1 MMDWLV
7 YVVGY
12 PGSGKT
18 TAVRGALHEVNGEK
32 PIRVERKPFAHTI
45 YPSGLVELG
54 CEKDIYGGTDALPL
68 NVQPKVVK
76 WMKDVDIPVIVAEG
90 DRLDNRKFFNEACGY
105 NETFPDEL
113 QCDDRYLCFV
123 HIKCPELTART
134 RAWERG
140 SRFNESWL
148 KGRISKVDSLVRA
161 ASKPY
166 IYHHEGMYNTPS
178 FKDWKTP
185 VDLTMNV
192 FSTMDGEF
200 HEIDGTQPPDDI
212 ALELRTIIGGLNDG

>member
-18 TAVRGALHEVNGEK
+18 TAVRGALGSIEVGLDGRRKE
-32 PIRVERKPFAHTI
+32 VVRKPFAHTI
-45 YPSGLVELG
+45 HPCGLVELG

-68 NVQPKVVK
+68 NVQPIVAK
-76 WMKDVDIPVIVAEG
+76 WMKDVDIPVIVGEG
-90 DRLDNRKFFNEACGY
+90 DRLANRKFFDEACEY
-105 NETFPDEL
+105 NKEL
-113 QCDDRYLCFV
+113 QECLSRYLCFV
-123 HIKCPELTART
+123 HIKCPELTARK

-148 KGRISKVDSLVRA
+148 KGRISKVDGLVSA

-166 IYHHEGMYNTPS
+166 IHMSEGFYNS
-178 FKDWKTP
+178 SNYKSWKEP
-185 VDLTMNV
+185 VDLTVNV

-200 HEIDGTQPPDDI
+200 HEIDGTQSPEDI
-212 ALELRTIIGGLNDG
+212 ALELRTIIEGLNDE

>member
-18 TAVRGALHEVNGEK
+18 TAMRGALWSIDKE
-32 PIRVERKPFAHTI
+32 VERKPFAHTI

-54 CEKDIYGGTDALPL
+54 CEKDIYGGTDALPM
-68 NVQPKVVK
+68 NVQPTVVK

-90 DRLDNRKFFNEACGY
+90 DRLANRKFFEEACDY
-105 NETFPDEL
+105 SQT
-113 QCDDRYLCFV
+113 QQMSHSRYLCFV
-123 HIKCPELTART
+123 HIKCPELTARK

-148 KGRISKVDSLVRA
+148 KGRISKVDNLVRA
-161 ASKPY
+161 VSKPY
-166 IYHHEGMYNTPS
+166 ITVSQGTRYPNGSHGSDYKEWTE
-178 FKDWKTP
+178 P
-185 VDLTMNV
+185 VDLTLNV

-200 HEIDGTQPPDDI
+200 HEIDGTQSSDDI

>member
-12 PGSGKT
+12 PGCGKT
-18 TAVRGALHEVNGEK
+18 TAMRGALWSIDKE
-32 PIRVERKPFAHTI
+32 VERKPFAHTI

-54 CEKDIYGGTDALPL
+54 CDKDIYGGTDALPM
-68 NVQPKVVK
+68 NVQPTVTK

-90 DRLDNRKFFNEACGY
+90 DRLANRKFFEDACEY
-105 NETFPDEL
+105 DKMN
-113 QCDDRYLCFV
+113 QMSYSRYLCFV
-123 HIKCPELTART
+123 HIKCPELTARK

-148 KGRISKVDSLVRA
+148 KGRISKVDNLVRA